1 MSAII
6 GSSFYTWFQGTKMGI
21 WFQKHLE
28 SFMQFLAV
36 KFDIEVAK
44 KDKKF
49 KKQYPLIAERLDK
62 LEKEVYERKSNKNN
76 S

>member
-1 MSAII
+1 
-6 GSSFYTWFQGTKMGI
+6 
-21 WFQKHLE
+21 
-28 SFMQFLAV
+28 MQFLAV
-36 KFDIEVAK
+36 KFDIEIAK

-62 LEKEVYERKSNKNN
+62 LEKEIYERKNNKNN